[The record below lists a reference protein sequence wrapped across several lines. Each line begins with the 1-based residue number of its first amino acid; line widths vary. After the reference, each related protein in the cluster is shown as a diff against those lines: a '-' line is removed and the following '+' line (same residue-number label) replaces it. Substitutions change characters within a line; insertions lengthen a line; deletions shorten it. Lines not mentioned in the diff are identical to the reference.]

1 MSPYV
6 FGKIITLDM
15 ICSVLF
21 RTISSLLFWLPIIPF
36 FSKLSHG
43 PVVKRTNRTVVG
55 PSHSQQILFKINH
68 NILTFYIKLITFYHY
83 SNKKITLKQIFFFI
97 YIFFY
102 IKHSLILIKSATIS
116 FPFQISF
123 YCQTQSQLTCKLNY

>member
-97 YIFFY
+97 YIYFLYKTFSHINQVCY
-102 IKHSLILIKSATIS
+102 NIIPLSNLILLPNTVSIN
-116 FPFQISF
+116 
-123 YCQTQSQLTCKLNY
+123 L